1 MTEAKMIYLTG
12 KTGKKYRFYT
22 FPGPE
27 GLKAEGGVYA
37 ITKRSK
43 KDKAWEHDV
52 MEIAEIHDMSELKS
66 MMRSPAYNCC
76 EGANCLAAR
85 LENDPV
91 RRRKTAEDLWG
102 NYFPS
107 MLSA

>member
-1 MTEAKMIYLTG
+1 MTEVKMIYLTG
-12 KTGKKYRFYT
+12 RTGKKYRFYT

-27 GLKAEGGVYA
+27 GLKAAGGVYA

-43 KDKAWEHDV
+43 KDKAWEHNV
-52 MEIAEIHDMSELKS
+52 MKIDETHDMSRLKTIMHAPGYDFHKS
-66 MMRSPAYNCC
+66 
-76 EGANCLAAR
+76 ANCLAAR

-91 RRRKTAEDLWG
+91 RRRKTIEDLLG

-107 MLSA
+107 MLTA

>member
-1 MTEAKMIYLTG
+1 MTEVKMIYLTG
-12 KTGKKYRFYT
+12 RTGKKYRFYT

-27 GLKAEGGVYA
+27 GLKAKGGVYA

-52 MEIAEIHDMSELKS
+52 MKIDETHDMSELKTL
-66 MMRSPAYNCC
+66 MRAPDYDCR

-85 LENDPV
+85 LENDPI
-91 RRRKTAEDLWG
+91 RRRKAAEDLWG

-107 MLSA
+107 ILTA